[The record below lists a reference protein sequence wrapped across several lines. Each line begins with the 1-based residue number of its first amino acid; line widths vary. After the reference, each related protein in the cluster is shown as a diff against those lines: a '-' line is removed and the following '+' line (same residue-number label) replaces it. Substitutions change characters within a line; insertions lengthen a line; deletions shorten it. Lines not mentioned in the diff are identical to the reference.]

1 MTLAEIYEP
10 IEKDLGRVEKNLRSI
25 SEIEY
30 PHLSE
35 LLSYILIGG
44 KGIRPALTLLSGK
57 FYNYGFDR
65 LLPMASA
72 VELLHIATL
81 VHDDAIDKS
90 EVRRGRA
97 TINSLWDEER
107 AILLGDYLFAKAGE
121 FAASTQN
128 LRAITLFSQT
138 LQIIS
143 SGELN
148 QIFNA
153 FNPEQTRDDYMKRIS
168 SKTASLFLL
177 ATESGAVLS
186 QAPEESVE
194 VLKEYG
200 FNLGIAFQI
209 IDDILDF
216 IGSEEEMGK
225 PIGSDLTQGTLTLP
239 AMLLLEHHP
248 DDNPVKRMFQES
260 EDREKNVKLAIEMV
274 RNSKIVEQCY
284 DIASGY
290 CNKACQHLL
299 LLPDKASHQ
308 ALLKLSD
315 YVITRKR

>member
-10 IEKDLGRVEKNLRSI
+10 IEKDLGRVEKNLGSI

-35 LLSYILIGG
+35 LLSYILVGG

-57 FYNYGFDR
+57 FYNYDFDR

-121 FAASTQN
+121 FAASTQT
-128 LRAITLFSQT
+128 LRVITLFSQT

-143 SGELN
+143 GGELN

-153 FNPEQTRDDYMKRIS
+153 FNPEQTRDDYVKRIS

-186 QAPEESVE
+186 QAPEEAVGI
-194 VLKEYG
+194 LKKYG
-200 FNLGIAFQI
+200 YNLGIAFQI

-216 IGSEEEMGK
+216 TGTEEEMGK

-239 AMLLLEHHP
+239 AMFLLKNHP
-248 DDNPVKRMFQES
+248 DDNPVKRIFQNN
-260 EDREKNVKLAIEMV
+260 EDRDKNVKLAIEQV
-274 RNSKIVEQCY
+274 CNSKIFEQCY
-284 DIASGY
+284 AIASGY
-290 CNKACQHLL
+290 CTKACQNLGQ
-299 LLPDKASHQ
+299 LPDTASNQ
-308 ALLKLSD
+308 SLSKLGD
-315 YVITRKR
+315 YVLSRKK

>member
-10 IEKDLGRVEKNLRSI
+10 IEKDLGQVKKNLGSI
-25 SEIEY
+25 SEVEY

-57 FYNYGFDR
+57 FYNYDFDR

-81 VHDDAIDKS
+81 IHDDAIDKS

-128 LRAITLFSQT
+128 LHAITLFSQT

-143 SGELN
+143 GGELN

-153 FNPEQTRDDYMKRIS
+153 FNPEQTRDDYVKRIS

-186 QAPEESVE
+186 QAPEEAVE
-194 VLKEYG
+194 ILKEYG
-200 FNLGIAFQI
+200 YNLGIAFQV

-216 IGSEEEMGK
+216 IGTEEEMGK

-239 AMLLLEHHP
+239 AMLLVERHP
-248 DDNPVKRMFQES
+248 DDNPVKRIFQEN
-260 EDREKNVKLAIEMV
+260 EGREKNVKLAIEMV

-284 DIASGY
+284 DVASGY
-290 CNKACQHLL
+290 CTKACQHLH
-299 LLPDKASHQ
+299 LLPDKTSHQ

>member
-10 IEKDLGRVEKNLRSI
+10 IEKDLGRVEKNLGSI

-35 LLSYILIGG
+35 LLSYILVGG
-44 KGIRPALTLLSGK
+44 KGIRPALTILSGK
-57 FYNYGFDR
+57 FYNYDFDR

-138 LQIIS
+138 LQVIS
-143 SGELN
+143 GGELN

-153 FNPEQTRDDYMKRIS
+153 FNPEQTRDDYVKRIA

-186 QAPEESVE
+186 QAPKETAEI
-194 VLKEYG
+194 LKEYG
-200 FNLGIAFQI
+200 YNLGIAFQI

-216 IGSEEEMGK
+216 TGTEEEMGK

-239 AMLLLEHHP
+239 AMLLLENYP
-248 DDNPVKRMFQES
+248 DDNPVKRIFQNN
-260 EDREKNVKLAIEMV
+260 EDRDKNVKLAIEQV
-274 RNSKIVEQCY
+274 CNSKIVEQCY

-290 CNKACQHLL
+290 CTKACQNLDQ
-299 LLPDKASHQ
+299 LPDNASNQ
-308 ALLKLSD
+308 SLSKLAD
-315 YVITRKR
+315 YIISRKK

>member
-10 IEKDLGRVEKNLRSI
+10 IEKDLGRVEKNLGSI
-25 SEIEY
+25 SEVEY

-35 LLSYILIGG
+35 LLSYILVGG
-44 KGIRPALTLLSGK
+44 KGIRPALTILSGK
-57 FYNYGFDR
+57 FYNYDFDR

-138 LQIIS
+138 LQLIS
-143 SGELN
+143 GGELN

-153 FNPEQTRDDYMKRIS
+153 FNSEQTRDDYVKRIA

-186 QAPEESVE
+186 QAPEKAVRI
-194 VLKEYG
+194 LKEYG
-200 FNLGIAFQI
+200 YNLGIAFQI

-216 IGSEEEMGK
+216 TGTEEEMGK

-239 AMLLLEHHP
+239 AMLLLESHP
-248 DDNPVKRMFQES
+248 EDNPVKRIFQS
-260 EDREKNVKLAIEMV
+260 NEDRDKNVKLAIEMV

-284 DIASGY
+284 DVASGY
-290 CNKACQHLL
+290 CTKACQNLDQ
-299 LLPDKASHQ
+299 LPDNASNQ
-308 ALLKLSD
+308 LLFKLAD
-315 YVITRKR
+315 YIIRRKK